1 MVKKKIILLTG
12 STGFLGK
19 SVLNELS
26 KDYNVIQT
34 LRDKKKINKNK
45 NEIYF
50 DLNDLKSYNSILKIK
65 KIDYIIHL
73 ASRIGWSGEKLS
85 DMFQANVLAT
95 GFLAQVASNHNAKI
109 IFSSAALIHGTNKVK
124 INPNTK
130 LSLDNPYMETKYLA
144 ERLIKSSEVK
154 YCILRI
160 AGIFG
165 LNGPNHLGINKTI
178 NQAIKKEMPN
188 LGQNLQG
195 KRNYIYVKDAAKLIK
210 DVIKRDICGIHLMA
224 GSNSNTIKDMV
235 RKTYEVFYPESK
247 IKFDKSKFKKSQI
260 IKHSNKLQK
269 TRSFIESL
277 KDMKNSQNL

>member
-19 SVLNELS
+19 CVFEELS
-26 KDYNVIQT
+26 TDYDIIRT
-34 LRDKKKINKNK
+34 FRDKKKIKKNNN
-45 NEIYF
+45 NEIHF

-65 KIDYIIHL
+65 KINYIVHL
-73 ASRIGWSGEKLS
+73 ASRIGWSGENMS
-85 DMFQANVLAT
+85 DMFQSNVLAV
-95 GFLAQVASNHNAKI
+95 GFLAQVARNHNAKI
-109 IFSSAALIHGTNKVK
+109 IFSSAALIHGTKKIN

-130 LSLDNPYMETKYLA
+130 ISLDSPYMETKYLA
-144 ERLIKSSEVK
+144 ERLITSSEVN

-178 NQAIKKEMPN
+178 NQALKKEMPN
-188 LGQNLQG
+188 QAKNLQG

-224 GSNSNTIKDMV
+224 GSKSNTINDMI
-235 RKTYEVFYPESK
+235 KKIYEIFYPECK
-247 IKFDKSKFKKSQI
+247 IKFNKSQFNRNQI
-260 IKHSNKLQK
+260 IKHSSKLLK
-269 TRSFIESL
+269 TQSFIDSL
-277 KDMKNSQNL
+277 KDMKSSQN

>member
-26 KDYNVIQT
+26 KDYDVILT
-34 LRDKKKINKNK
+34 LRNKKKIKKNK

-50 DLNDLKSYNSILKIK
+50 DLNNLKSYNSILKLR

-73 ASRIGWSGEKLS
+73 ASIIGWSGEKLS

-95 GFLAQVASNHNAKI
+95 GFLAQVARNHNAKI

-130 LSLDNPYMETKYLA
+130 ISLDNPYMETKYLA

-160 AGIFG
+160 SGIFG

-188 LGQNLQG
+188 LGKNLQG

-210 DVIKRDICGIHLMA
+210 DVIKQDICGIHLMA

-247 IKFDKSKFKKSQI
+247 IKFDKSKFNKSQI